1 MTLIEETKAQELY
14 EITTNKI
21 QKSGGSV
28 ANSLACVSQLGGKT
42 ARFTNEYTEY
52 ALHNIDLW

>member
-1 MTLIEETKAQELY
+1 
-14 EITTNKI
+14 
-21 QKSGGSV
+21 
-28 ANSLACVSQLGGKT
+28 LAGDEDEDEDEDEDSSSWDGGKT